1 MQNRNFQKKA
11 DAARTL
17 KRGMMVFCL
26 ATTLALSI
34 NFWQETQPVS
44 AAPVAVMSRQDRR
57 PDRERSTAATS
68 NAQGFSQH
76 SGSNSASSQS
86 HPRLVR
92 R

>member
-1 MQNRNFQKKA
+1 MENRNFQKKL

-26 ATTLALSI
+26 VTTLALSFT
-34 NFWQETQPVS
+34 FWQEAQPVS

-68 NAQGFSQH
+68 SSQGFTQH
-76 SGSNSASSQS
+76 SASNSASSQS